1 MKSALASKFMYRY
14 SSTLKNGMVL
24 KIQSSLPPPYGVW
37 PVGKR
42 VICSGILSIWI
53 GTFPIRRGNAP
64 HSSTGECRR
73 KNLQY
78 VLTELTKLV
87 VNKGTYVHL
96 EQCLRQHFQ
105 ILCSKYITSLVVYLS
120 IFNDAVTFTDYIVPN
135 CLMIM
140 NFQGFE

>member
-24 KIQSSLPPPYGVW
+24 KIQSSLPPLFLPCGLW

-64 HSSTGECRR
+64 HSSTGECRS
-73 KNLQY
+73 KILWC

-87 VNKGTYVHL
+87 VDENTYAQL
-96 EQCLRQHFQ
+96 EECLWQHVQ
-105 ILCSKYITSLVVYLS
+105 MLCSKYTASLVVYLS
-120 IFNDAVTFTDYIVPN
+120 IFNP
-135 CLMIM
+135 
-140 NFQGFE
+140 